1 MKEADFQVAIGQSVK
16 FAKTVSESD
25 VYLFAGISGDLSDV
39 HCNEEYMQKSA
50 FGQRIAHGVLS
61 MSFMSTASTLMFTPY
76 IDKYVGLT
84 AVSQG
89 YDRVRFMNP
98 VFFGDTV
105 TVTYT
110 IDKLDAENNRAFSK
124 VEVKNQRGEMVAA
137 ATHVMKWVPIAA
149 RTKSAA

>member
-1 MKEADFQVAIGQSVK
+1 MKEADFQVTVGQSVK

-50 FGQRIAHGVLS
+50 FGRRIAHGVLS
-61 MSFMSTASTLMFTPY
+61 MGFMSTASTLMFTPY
-76 IDKYVGLT
+76 IKKYVSLT

-89 YDRVRFMNP
+89 YERVRFLNP

-110 IDKLDAENNRAFSK
+110 IEKLDPDNNRAFSK
-124 VEVKNQRGEMVAA
+124 VEVANQRNELVAA
-137 ATHVMKWVPIAA
+137 ATHIMKWVPVPA
-149 RTKSAA
+149 RAKSAA

>member
-1 MKEADFQVAIGQSVK
+1 MKEADFQVTIGQSVK

-61 MSFMSTASTLMFTPY
+61 MGFMSTASTLMFTPY

-89 YDRVRFMNP
+89 YDRVRFLNP
-98 VFFGDTV
+98 VLFGDTV

-110 IDKLDAENNRAFSK
+110 IEKLDPDSNRSFSK
-124 VEVKNQRGEMVAA
+124 VEVTNQRGELVAA
-137 ATHVMKWVPIAA
+137 ATHIMKWVPIPA
-149 RTKSAA
+149 KSAA

>member
-1 MKEADFQVAIGQSVK
+1 MKEADFQVTVGQSVK
-16 FAKTVSESD
+16 FAKTVSEGD

-61 MSFMSTASTLMFTPY
+61 MGFMSTASTLMFTPY
-76 IDKYVGLT
+76 IKKYVGLT

-89 YDRVRFMNP
+89 YERVRFLNP

-110 IDKLDAENNRAFSK
+110 IEKIDPDSNRVFSK
-124 VEVKNQRGEMVAA
+124 VEVANQRNELVAA
-137 ATHVMKWVPIAA
+137 ATHIMKWVPVPA
-149 RTKSAA
+149 RAKSAA

>member
-1 MKEADFQVAIGQSVK
+1 MKEADFQVTVGQSVR

-39 HCNEEYMQKSA
+39 HCNEEYMRKSA

-61 MSFMSTASTLMFTPY
+61 MGFMSTASTLMFTPY

-84 AVSQG
+84 PVSQG
-89 YDRVRFMNP
+89 YDRVRFLNP
-98 VFFGDTV
+98 VLFGDTI

-110 IDKLDAENNRAFSK
+110 IEKLDPDNNRAFSK
-124 VEVKNQRGEMVAA
+124 VEVSNQRGELVVA
-137 ATHVMKWVPIAA
+137 ATHLMKWVVVSAPARAA
-149 RTKSAA
+149 E